1 MALVALVAVRAG
13 SRSDGEFGGG
23 GGELAAILGPDCVG
37 SRSKLVGVS
46 GRVVGELGTYL
57 LSQPAQEHTIT
68 QQQLGSEF
76 GGEIWQEG

>member
-23 GGELAAILGPDCVG
+23 GGELAAILSPDCVG

-46 GRVVGELGTYL
+46 GRVVGELGTHL